1 MLDNRCKLGTT
12 LMSLM
17 IGVMLPDYRLEAQ
30 SWLLAH
36 SARLSHPRPPE
47 SPRLNEDDLET
58 SAVVSLHGQQL
69 AVDIHRHFPMCPSP
83 PSRLSE
89 HQ

>member
-30 SWLLAH
+30 S
-36 SARLSHPRPPE
+36 
-47 SPRLNEDDLET
+47 
-58 SAVVSLHGQQL
+58 
-69 AVDIHRHFPMCPSP
+69 
-83 PSRLSE
+83 
-89 HQ
+89 